1 MTRKRLSPQI
11 LFGGA
16 LVALV
21 LLTAAFAPWIAP
33 GDPNAM
39 HLTEQFLPPGPGHP
53 AGTDNFGRDVFTRI
67 VQGARLSIGVSLAAV
82 AMSGVLGTA
91 LGLVSGYLGG
101 WVDLLVQRLVD
112 LMLAFPGLL
121 LALAIVAVLGPG
133 LGNVMLAVGIG
144 GVPGFARL
152 VRGETLAVRS
162 RDYVL
167 AAKSAGAPAHR
178 IVLRH
183 ILPNVA
189 SRVAVVATLALAGAV
204 LSTAALSYLGLGAQP
219 PTPAWGTMLADG
231 QKYIFQAWWLPTM
244 PGVAIAIAV
253 LGFNILGDGLQ
264 DTLDP
269 RIRRRR
275 AFGGDARGERRDA
288 GGGSGVRSGPGAT

>member
-1 MTRKRLSPQI
+1 MRRRLPPQI
-11 LFGGA
+11 ALGGSI
-16 LVALV
+16 VALV

-33 GDPNAM
+33 GDPTAM
-39 HLTEQFLPPGPGHP
+39 HLAEALRPPGPGHP

-67 VQGARLSIGVSLAAV
+67 VQGTRLSIGASLAAV
-82 AMSGVLGTA
+82 AIAGVFGTA

-121 LALAIVAVLGPG
+121 LALGIVAVLGPG
-133 LGNVMLAVGIG
+133 LANVMLAVGIA

-162 RDYVL
+162 REFVL
-167 AAKSAGAPAHR
+167 AAKSAGAPAFR

-183 ILPNVA
+183 VLPNVA
-189 SRVAVVATLALAGAV
+189 SRVAVVATLALAGAI
-204 LSTAALSYLGLGAQP
+204 LATASLSYLGLGAQP

-244 PGVAIAIAV
+244 PGLAIAVSV

-264 DTLDP
+264 DALDP
-269 RIRRRR
+269 RIRRLR
-275 AFGGDARGERRDA
+275 ATD
-288 GGGSGVRSGPGAT
+288 GGGSGERRGDGRGRGAA